1 MELSQQ
7 AVADKSYDN
16 QVLRDNF
23 VNQKGDPSIIPR
35 DKAAPQTIGDEKEY
49 LHLVE
54 NTFTKVSFQFIFN
67 NI

>member
-23 VNQKGDPSIIPR
+23 VNQKGEPSIIPR
-35 DKAAPQTIGDEKEY
+35 DKAAPQTIGDE
-49 LHLVE
+49 
-54 NTFTKVSFQFIFN
+54 
-67 NI
+67 